1 MIIEIVGKPGA
12 GKTAL
17 NTLFLLREL
26 TYKGQ
31 LLQRQSAKIINDF
44 NANRKYKLPFT
55 EKPPLYANYEVHI
68 PTGYNQLFKPYH
80 LNPYRLG
87 LPTAQTADKLQLV
100 FPYGCLHVT
109 EARKYW
115 DGRESSSMPDNV
127 SRYFETHRHDYL
139 TIIVDAQRGESLDLN
154 IRSNANRFIE
164 VQGMINDEDAYGR
177 VIRSTWYCREFYSL
191 QDYEAYLAGK
201 TANYRN
207 TTYRYEGNIFE
218 LYESRNRISDFVP
231 ADKEGAGFSAL
242 EQLSTDEVKSLP
254 LHLAEIYDMSRPEWF
269 RQKPAAPKPGI
280 NLQQGVMRNVA
291 A

>member
-17 NTLFLLREL
+17 NTLFMFREL
-26 TYKGQ
+26 IYKGQ
-31 LLQRQSAKIINDF
+31 FLQRQSAKIINGF
-44 NANRKYKLPFT
+44 NAERKYKLPFP
-55 EKPPLYANYEVHI
+55 EMPPLCANYEVHI
-68 PTGYNQLFKPYH
+68 PTGYNEIFKPYH
-80 LNPYRLG
+80 LNPYCLG
-87 LPTAQTADKLQLV
+87 LPTPETLDKIQLV
-100 FPYGCLHVT
+100 HPYSCLHIT

-127 SRYFETHRHDYL
+127 SRYFETHRHNYL

-164 VQGMINDEDAYGR
+164 VLGMLNDEDAYGR

-201 TANYRN
+201 ASNCRATV
-207 TTYRYEGNIFE
+207 YRYEGNIFE

-231 ADKEGAGFSAL
+231 ADKEGAAYSAL
-242 EQLSTDEVKSLP
+242 EQLSADEVKTLP
-254 LHLAEIYDMSRPEWF
+254 KHIAAIYDMSRPEWY
-269 RQKPAAPKPGI
+269 RQKPAAPKQ
-280 NLQQGVMRNVA
+280 QQGVRNYVA

>member
-1 MIIEIVGKPGA
+1 MIIEIVGKPRA

-26 TYKGQ
+26 IYKGQ

-44 NANRKYKLPFT
+44 NANRKYKLPFP

-68 PTGYNQLFKPYH
+68 PTGYNQFFKPYH

-87 LPTAQTADKLQLV
+87 IPTPRTNGKIDLV
-100 FPYGCLHVT
+100 LPYGCLHIT
-109 EARKYW
+109 EARKFW

-127 SRYFETHRHDYL
+127 SRYFETHGHDYL

-218 LYESRNRISDFVP
+218 LYESRNCISDFVP
-231 ADKEGAGFSAL
+231 EDKEGASFSTL
-242 EQLSTDEVKSLP
+242 EQLSRDEVKSLP
-254 LHLAEIYDMSRPEWF
+254 PQMAELYDSARPDWY
-269 RQKPAAPKPGI
+269 RQKPAASKSGI
-280 NLQQGVMRNVA
+280 NQQQGVMRNVA

>member
-26 TYKGQ
+26 KYKGQ
-31 LLQRQSAKIINDF
+31 ILQRQSAKIINGF
-44 NANRKYKLPFT
+44 NAERKNKLPFPDR
-55 EKPPLYANYEVHI
+55 PPLYSNYEVHI
-68 PTGYNQLFKPYH
+68 PTGYNELFKPYH

-87 LPTAQTADKLQLV
+87 LSTLQTSDKLQLV
-100 FPYGCLHVT
+100 HPYSCLHIT

-127 SRYFETHRHDYL
+127 SRYFETHRHNYL

-164 VQGMINDEDAYGR
+164 VLGMLNDEDAYGR

-201 TANYRN
+201 TANYRA
-207 TTYRYEGNIFE
+207 TVYRYEGNIFE
-218 LYESRNRISDFVP
+218 LYESRNRIIDFVP
-231 ADKEGAGFSAL
+231 ADKEGAAYSAL
-242 EQLSTDEVKSLP
+242 EQLSTDEVKTLP
-254 LHLAEIYDMSRPEWF
+254 PNLAAIYDMSRPEWY
-269 RQKPAAPKPGI
+269 RQKLIAPK
-280 NLQQGVMRNVA
+280 QHQGVRNYVA